1 MSYTVI
7 IDCIYKDFLV
17 IYGDY
22 KQGEKLLVPA
32 SGHVSIALGSYNAYD
47 VAEYI
52 ADLKRHMTMDER
64 LKLIREMLWKK

>member
-17 IYGDY
+17 IYGNY
-22 KQGEKLLVPA
+22 KQGEKLVPA

-64 LKLIREMLWKK
+64 VKLIREMLWNK